1 MRTVARLDRYRE
13 ADVNAAARGIAFG
26 AGKASAVVTEEPTR
40 TGRVAA
46 RRGSILVGVLWILVF
61 LAFLAV
67 VLRVHVGS
75 VVTSVRVTEDKAA
88 ARIIAEAGLARAA
101 GLVLA
106 GPFTEAKKVDDEI
119 QTSVETSSGMVSV
132 SMTNEAYRIDLNTA
146 EKPLVIGALRAAGAS
161 PSLASE
167 LAGRIVERRGQAN
180 DQGTQPPSANPLQ
193 TASEVALI
201 EGMPAEVAL
210 ALAPITT
217 VSSGLKGVRLLGLS
231 EAVLR
236 DMPDVPSAM
245 IAAIRQYRKGAITR
259 DQLDSLL
266 AGVAINSS
274 EQAKSWRAALKVD
287 LPNGHSEAH
296 EALIMISPEDNVPY
310 RIIDWR
316 KLGGAS

>member
-1 MRTVARLDRYRE
+1 M
-13 ADVNAAARGIAFG
+13 
-26 AGKASAVVTEEPTR
+26 
-40 TGRVAA
+40 GRVAG
-46 RRGSILVGVLWILVF
+46 RRGSILIGVLWILVF

-106 GPFTEAKKVDDEI
+106 GPFTGARKVDDEL
-119 QTSVETSSGMVSV
+119 QSSVETASGKVSV
-132 SMTNEAYRIDLNTA
+132 RLTNEAYRIDLNTA

-161 PSLASE
+161 PSLADE
-167 LAGRIVERRGQAN
+167 LAGRIVERRGQPKQPDPN
-180 DQGTQPPSANPLQ
+180 EPGEGIQPPNQDAPPTNADPLQ
-193 TASEVALI
+193 TASDVALI
-201 EGMPAEVAL
+201 EGMPTAVAL

-231 EAVLR
+231 DETLS
-236 DMPDVPSAM
+236 DIPDVPA
-245 IAAIRQYRKGAITR
+245 AAIGAIKQYRKGSITLQ
-259 DQLDSLL
+259 QLESVL
-266 AGVAINSS
+266 AGVAINTN
-274 EQAKSWRAALKVD
+274 EQARSWRAELKVD

-310 RIIDWR
+310 RILDWR
-316 KLGGAS
+316 MLAGVTG